1 MLTRS
6 QKLREKLGHKVIC
19 DYCGQKSIFNDY
31 SWRNSRDGTVCPK
44 DIPEALK
51 TRVLINI

>member
-6 QKLREKLGHKVIC
+6 QKLRDKLGHKVIC
-19 DYCGQKSIFNDY
+19 DYCGQKMTLTEN
-31 SWRNSRDGTVCPK
+31 WRLSRDGTVCPK